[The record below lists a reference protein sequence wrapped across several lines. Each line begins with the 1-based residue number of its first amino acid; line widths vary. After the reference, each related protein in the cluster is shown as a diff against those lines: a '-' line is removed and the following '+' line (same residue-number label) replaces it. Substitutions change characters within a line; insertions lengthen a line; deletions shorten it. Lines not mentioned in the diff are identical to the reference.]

1 MNSQIVSSIKVR
13 AAMVANK
20 VRPAMVAN
28 KVRAAYGIGDYAICL
43 YWSGVGLYL
52 LYFYTDIIG
61 ITPLLAGWI
70 YALGIAW
77 DAITDPFMGYLAERT
92 RTKMG
97 SYRPYIFYG
106 AIPLALSF
114 VLLFWVPPFE
124 GTKLFVFLLGVNLLH
139 RTCFTIVSVPY
150 SSLTARISDDSDE
163 RTKLTTAR
171 MLGAS
176 FGTLT
181 ISALGFPIVRW
192 FGGGEE
198 ALGFVFLGMI
208 SGLTAVLIL
217 SITVRYVEERQF
229 NFTAAQ
235 LPSFTRVASSVA
247 NNYPFWIVFAS
258 ILILVSTSIMF
269 NNTLI
274 YFVKYSLNFHPYQGL
289 ILGSQQR
296 HCFTGYSF
304 WAYAALKIGKRNSW
318 MIAMSILLIGFVIF
332 YAYPITT
339 LKELLIILGFIGIGN
354 GATGVL
360 FWSMLPDTIEY
371 GEWKTGIRT
380 ESSLYG
386 FMTFAQK
393 GAIAFAVLILGI
405 VLTQI
410 GFEPNQA
417 QSAETLSGLKLIM
430 TWIPLSGVMISFILI
445 YFYPIDKTFHQKLI
459 IEIQERKSVNAK
471 N

>member
-1 MNSQIVSSIKVR
+1 MTSNAVS
-13 AAMVANK
+13 
-20 VRPAMVAN
+20 N

-52 LYFYTDIIG
+52 LYFYTDVVG

-92 RTKMG
+92 RSKMG

-124 GTKLFVFLLGVNLLH
+124 GLLLFVFLLTVNLLH

-150 SSLTARISDDSDE
+150 SSLTARITDDSDE

-171 MLGAS
+171 MIGAS
-176 FGTLT
+176 FGTLSV
-181 ISALGFPIVRW
+181 SALGFPIVLW
-192 FGGGEE
+192 FGGGDE
-198 ALGFVFLGMI
+198 AIGFIFFGMI
-208 SGLTAVLIL
+208 CGLTAILVL
-217 SITVRYVEERQF
+217 SITVRFVKEREF
-229 NFTAAQ
+229 NFSPTQ
-235 LPSFTRVASSVA
+235 IPSFSKVAKSVSQ
-247 NNYPFWIVFAS
+247 NYPFWIVFGS
-258 ILILVSTSIMF
+258 ILILGSTSIMF
-269 NNTLI
+269 NNNLI
-274 YFVKYSLNFHPYQGL
+274 YFVKYSLDLHEYQGL
-289 ILGSQQR
+289 ILGVSS
-296 HCFTGYSF
+296 GAALLAIPF

-318 MIAMSILLIGFVIF
+318 MAAMALLLVGFLVF
-332 YAYPITT
+332 YFYPINS
-339 LKELLIILGFIGIGN
+339 LNELLLVLGFIGIGN

-371 GEWKTGIRT
+371 GEWKTGVRT

-393 GAIAFAVLILGI
+393 GAIAFAAILLGMA
-405 VLTQI
+405 LTQI
-410 GFEPNQA
+410 GFEPNQI
-417 QSAETLSGLKLIM
+417 QSEETLSGLKFIM
-430 TWIPLSGVMISFILI
+430 TWIPLTGIFISFILVS
-445 YFYPIDKTFHQKLI
+445 FYPIDKSFHQKLI
-459 IEIQERKSVNAK
+459 HEINLRKLDNA
-471 N
+471 